1 MSINIAL
8 PSASSWPQ
16 RVMSAAQMPVIVALA
31 YYVGAEAA
39 FAVGTLSDKIFAPF
53 WPPNIVLLCALLLS
67 PPRRWWLCVLATFPP
82 HVIAELGVGMPIPQ
96 LLVAFATNCAV
107 ALLNAIAVL
116 YVSNGPPW
124 LDDLRKTSFYL
135 FISAI
140 VSPALVAL
148 GGAFVPILGG
158 GPLENYWA
166 FWAQWY
172 LANALAA
179 VTLGPAALA
188 WLGEFRKSIPAFAS
202 ERLVEALALSAA
214 LAFVCAVAFEVNTG
228 RITSGFLPAVLYL
241 PLPLILWAAVRFGV
255 KGVSA
260 AILIV
265 TVVLI
270 WRTLN
275 GPSMF
280 LAGDAE
286 TNVIAIQ
293 TFLIGLAIPMLLL
306 GAAIDERRHAE
317 QAVRDS
323 EERMTFAAQ
332 SASIGLWHF
341 RRDGNQVWMTEH
353 GRAMFGFPKGAD
365 VTRQALINAI
375 HPEDRQA
382 ALDGLRSAVA
392 GELVNVAFRVVQ
404 PDGKLRWLRA
414 RARTHRN
421 SQGEAIEFSGTFADV
436 TDLKT
441 AEEAAASQRQ
451 EIAHLMRVSTLGE
464 LSGGIAHELTQ
475 PLTAIVTNAQAAR
488 LLMEHEGQNLGEIAS
503 TLDDIIGEGHR
514 AGEVIHRMRGLLKK
528 GEGKFEPVDLNEL
541 ITSTL
546 KLVRSELI
554 GRQVSASTDLAGGL
568 PMVSGD
574 PVQLQQVLLN
584 LVMNAADA
592 MSALPS
598 QHRRIVIR
606 TRPTLDADI
615 QVSVVDQ
622 GSGLGP
628 VQQERVFQAFFS
640 TKERGLGLGLSI
652 SASIIKSHG
661 GTLTLENNSHRGA
674 TATFRLHIVNATA
687 DV

>member
-1 MSINIAL
+1 MSINVAL
-8 PSASSWPQ
+8 PSATSWPH
-16 RVMSAAQMPVIVALA
+16 RFISAAQMPVIVALA
-31 YYVGAEAA
+31 YYVGAEVA

-53 WPPNIVLLCALLLS
+53 WPPNIVLLCALLLT

-82 HVIAELGVGMPIPQ
+82 HVIAELGVGMPMPQ

-107 ALLNAIAVL
+107 ALLNAVAVL
-116 YVSNGPPW
+116 QISNGAPW

-135 FISAI
+135 FVTAI

-158 GPLENYWA
+158 GSPSQYWT
-166 FWAQWY
+166 FWTEWY
-172 LANALAA
+172 LSNALGA
-179 VTLGPAALA
+179 VTLGAFALA
-188 WLGEFRKSIPAFAS
+188 WLGEFRRPSPAFPAD
-202 ERLVEALALSAA
+202 RLIEALALGAA
-214 LAFVCAVAFEVNTG
+214 LVLVCTVVFEFNAG
-228 RITSGFLPAVLYL
+228 RMTRGFLPAVLYL
-241 PLPLILWAAVRFGV
+241 PLPLVLWAAVRFGV

-275 GPSMF
+275 GPNMF
-280 LAGDAE
+280 LAGGAE
-286 TNVIAIQ
+286 TNVAAIQ

-306 GAAIDERRHAE
+306 GAAIDERLHAE

-323 EERMTFAAQ
+323 EERMAFAAQ
-332 SASIGLWHF
+332 SANIGLWQF
-341 RRDGNQVWMTEH
+341 RRDSNQVWMTEH
-353 GRAMFGFPKGAD
+353 GRAMFGFAKGAD
-365 VTRQALINAI
+365 VTRQALIDAI

-382 ALDGLRSAVA
+382 ALDGLRSAAA
-392 GELVNVAFRVVQ
+392 GELVNDEFRVVH
-404 PDGKLRWLRA
+404 PDGKFRWLRA

-436 TDLKT
+436 TDLKA
-441 AEEAAASQRQ
+441 AEDAAASQRQ

-464 LSGGIAHELTQ
+464 LSGGIAHEVTQ

-488 LLMEHEGQNLGEIAS
+488 LLLEHERPNLSEVS
-503 TLDDIIGEGHR
+503 NTLDDIIGEGHR

-528 GEGKFEPVDLNEL
+528 GEAKFDPVDLNEL
-541 ITSTL
+541 IASTL

-554 GRQVSASTDLAGGL
+554 GRQVNTSTDLAGGL
-568 PMVSGD
+568 PIVSGD

-592 MSALPS
+592 MSGLPP
-598 QHRRIVIR
+598 QHRTIVIR
-606 TRPTLDADI
+606 TRPTHDGDV
-615 QVSVVDQ
+615 QVNVADQ
-622 GSGLGP
+622 GRGLGP
-628 VQQERVFQAFFS
+628 AQQEQVFQAFFT

-652 SASIIKSHG
+652 SSSIIKTHG
-661 GTLTLENNSHRGA
+661 GTLTLENNPHRGA
-674 TATFRLHIVNATA
+674 TATFRLPGVNTATMA
-687 DV
+687 